1 MSSPNTVKGG
11 GFYSHPYPTTLGYT
25 NPRAQRVATLPPTPG
40 VDEHP
45 APHNEPHTLIRH
57 RPRRGMSV
65 ERMQSVI
72 SSKER
77 SVTDFV
83 SVPIS
88 PEEIK
93 QQPKKLRPYYKNLE
107 KIHDGYNE
115 VDGLLSGELPSII
128 ANSFLTEP
136 LLGESGPRRSNSTAS
151 LGGAESRATS
161 PHPYWNLRSL
171 RHWGPIDEGMMRAN
185 GDEEAAT
192 ERTPLVLG
200 AREAERERLVS
211 FAINV
216 NTVVN
221 FILVGAKIVAVLYS
235 SSISLIASLVD
246 SALDLL
252 SSLIIVATNWAIGVP
267 TDLHLYPAGKRRFE
281 PLGVLIFSVVMIVSF
296 VQVFIESAQRLNRAI
311 RGDESPVDLSP
322 VGIGTMLATIVVK
335 AVLWMWCSN
344 IPSSSVQALAQDAE
358 NDVWLNTISLSF
370 PYIGHKLGS
379 NLLDP
384 IGGLCLSAYIIIEWI
399 KTLLQNFAN
408 LSGKR
413 ASADQ
418 YTRVLYM
425 VSRFNPVLEISEV
438 EVYHIGDDLVV
449 EVDVILPR
457 KTSLRFAH
465 DIGETIQC
473 MLENLDG
480 VLRAYVHTDYSS
492 SNPSQ
497 HTSRRKDG
505 THPVPL
511 RAPSPDDDSPSI
523 SGSATPRASAGP
535 FHQRGREVFRK

>member
-11 GFYSHPYPTTLGYT
+11 GFHSHPYTTSLGYT

-40 VDEHP
+40 VEEEP
-45 APHNEPHTLIRH
+45 TPHHEPHTFVRH
-57 RPRRGMSV
+57 RARRGMSV
-65 ERMQSVI
+65 ERMQSII

-83 SVPIS
+83 GVPIS

-93 QQPKKLRPYYKNLE
+93 QQPRKLRKYYENLE
-107 KIHDGYNE
+107 TIHDGYEE

-128 ANSFLTEP
+128 VSSFFNETVSGDSEP
-136 LLGESGPRRSNSTAS
+136 QRSKSYAS
-151 LGGAESRATS
+151 LGGFGSGQGSRATS
-161 PHPYWNLRSL
+161 PHPNWNLRSL
-171 RHWGPIDEGMMRAN
+171 RHWGPIDEGMMQAN
-185 GDEEAAT
+185 GDEETAT
-192 ERTPLVLG
+192 ERTPLVVG
-200 AREAERERLVS
+200 AREEERERVVKL
-211 FAINV
+211 AINV
-216 NTVVN
+216 NTAVN
-221 FILVGAKIVAVLYS
+221 FVLVGAKIVAVLYS

-252 SSLIIVATNWAIGVP
+252 STLIIVGTNWAIGVP
-267 TDLHLYPAGKRRFE
+267 TDRHLYPAGKRRFE

-296 VQVFIESAQRLNRAI
+296 IQVFIESLQRLNRAL
-311 RGDESPVDLSP
+311 RGDEPPVDLNI
-322 VGIGTMLATIVVK
+322 IGVATMLATIGVK

-358 NDVWLNTISLSF
+358 NDVWLNAISLSF

-413 ASADQ
+413 ASSDQ

-438 EVYHIGDDLVV
+438 
-449 EVDVILPR
+449 
-457 KTSLRFAH
+457 
-465 DIGETIQC
+465 ETIQC

-505 THPVPL
+505 ANPVPL
-511 RAPSPDDDSPSI
+511 RAPSPDEDSPSI
-523 SGSATPRASAGP
+523 SGSATPRASTGFP
-535 FHQRGREVFRK
+535 FPQRGREVLRK

>member
-11 GFYSHPYPTTLGYT
+11 GFHSHPYTTSLGYT

-40 VDEHP
+40 VEEEP
-45 APHNEPHTLIRH
+45 TPHHEPHTFVRH
-57 RPRRGMSV
+57 RARRGMSV
-65 ERMQSVI
+65 ERMQSII

-83 SVPIS
+83 GVPIS

-93 QQPKKLRPYYKNLE
+93 QQPRKLRKYYENLE
-107 KIHDGYNE
+107 TIHDGYEE

-128 ANSFLTEP
+128 VSSFFNETVSGDSEP
-136 LLGESGPRRSNSTAS
+136 QRSKSYAS
-151 LGGAESRATS
+151 LGGFGSGQGSRATS
-161 PHPYWNLRSL
+161 PHPNWNLRSL
-171 RHWGPIDEGMMRAN
+171 RHWGPIDEGMMQAN
-185 GDEEAAT
+185 GDEETAT
-192 ERTPLVLG
+192 ERTPLVVG
-200 AREAERERLVS
+200 AREEERERVVKL
-211 FAINV
+211 AINV
-216 NTVVN
+216 NTAVN
-221 FILVGAKIVAVLYS
+221 FVLVGAKIVAVLYS

-252 SSLIIVATNWAIGVP
+252 STLIIVGTNWAIGVP
-267 TDLHLYPAGKRRFE
+267 TDRHLYPAGKRRFE

-296 VQVFIESAQRLNRAI
+296 IQVFIESLQRLNRAL
-311 RGDESPVDLSP
+311 RGDEPPVDLNI
-322 VGIGTMLATIVVK
+322 IGVATMLATIGVK

-358 NDVWLNTISLSF
+358 NDVWLNAISLSF

-413 ASADQ
+413 ASSDQ

-438 EVYHIGDDLVV
+438 E
-449 EVDVILPR
+449 
-457 KTSLRFAH
+457 TSLRFAH
-465 DIGETIQC
+465 DVGETIQC

-505 THPVPL
+505 ANPVPL
-511 RAPSPDDDSPSI
+511 RAPSPDEDSPSI
-523 SGSATPRASAGP
+523 SGSATPRASTGFP
-535 FHQRGREVFRK
+535 FPQRGREVLRK